1 MMKAAKHNIALRTAF
16 IDNSVK
22 ATYIFQA
29 PSATGLQQSEN
40 KVGSLIDQMLQDDLK
55 REITYLK
62 DIIVR
67 CSHPRD
73 TRILVGMT
81 AATTTPNIR
90 PRLENTSSQQLKHPI
105 TEKIAKDM
113 KIISCI
119 IRKISCARETSVQS
133 TLSSMISLY
142 LTSILLAKRTRLWT
156 KSAEIL
162 HRS

>member
-1 MMKAAKHNIALRTAF
+1 MKAAKHNIALRTAF
-16 IDNSVK
+16 IDYSVK

-29 PSATGLQQSEN
+29 PSATELQQSEN

-73 TRILVGMT
+73 TRIPVGMT
-81 AATTTPNIR
+81 AATTTPNFR

-156 KSAEIL
+156 KSAEIPQ
-162 HRS
+162 RS